1 MILIIQHTKSGEPA
15 TVIKYENKEDMR
27 IKLCNHLVKSQIN
40 SANLYF
46 NNLVGKHV
54 NRHVFVDVGRYMD
67 YPDRFFII
75 INEDNNPYRI
85 FTKVDINMLEEQ
97 IYMHAVNKAVLTY
110 NELINDKCVWDD
122 ISNIT
127 YTFVEV

>member
-1 MILIIQHTKSGEPA
+1 MLVLTKIEFFNTYIKEMILIIQHTKSGEPA

-67 YPDRFFII
+67 YPDRFLLLLMRII
-75 INEDNNPYRI
+75 IHIEYSQKPILICWKNKFI
-85 FTKVDINMLEEQ
+85 CML
-97 IYMHAVNKAVLTY
+97 
-110 NELINDKCVWDD
+110 
-122 ISNIT
+122 
-127 YTFVEV
+127 